1 MPTDCAHGEGERWYM
16 YNQHFFDK
24 GLGLKTET
32 KHKVNRLVMAL
43 SNYGLGVCCG
53 EPRFLGEG
61 DLDEC
66 LFGPV
71 ATCLR
76 ITLDAAHLYC
86 YVGVYS
92 GHDTFIETQLVP
104 DSQASLDRSPI
115 GVLVLHHDVN
125 APRSRCNARAGGSAM
140 AASGGYDWWLVRRES
155 GF

>member
-1 MPTDCAHGEGERWYM
+1 MASTSSPIGHNLTSNSNHIKTTKTPHLTLLSHM

-24 GLGLKTET
+24 GLGLEAED

-76 ITLDAAHLYC
+76 ITLNAAHLHC
-86 YVGVYS
+86 YVM
-92 GHDTFIETQLVP
+92 HACNL
-104 DSQASLDRSPI
+104 SLPKP
-115 GVLVLHHDVN
+115 L
-125 APRSRCNARAGGSAM
+125 ATEPRNLRC
-140 AASGGYDWWLVRRES
+140 
-155 GF
+155 